1 MTAPLAKQRKVI
13 ALDPKKQEFSGG
25 LLKNSYFVP
34 ENLGAAGLQTL
45 RLGGEE
51 YFIKMCPQ
59 FLNENYICKAR
70 TCYKYLPNAPNIN
83 FHHAQHLKCHCGDTS
98 SNGAASSFAHNA
110 KRRLD
115 AQDRLRRDQES
126 LSSDW

>member
-1 MTAPLAKQRKVI
+1 
-13 ALDPKKQEFSGG
+13 
-25 LLKNSYFVP
+25 
-34 ENLGAAGLQTL
+34 
-45 RLGGEE
+45 
-51 YFIKMCPQ
+51 MCNQ

-70 TCYKYLPNAPNIN
+70 TCYKYLPNAPHNIN

-98 SNGAASSFAHNA
+98 SNGAASSSAHNA